1 MAPTIDKK
9 RISAEGRRLA
19 EEILDSAAPARREI
33 NKISRAPE
41 NRFPVLSEIH
51 QLRPDVV
58 LKIQTEISRLSGPG
72 RPAHVRKFAE
82 AMSRRYPELANL

>member
-1 MAPTIDKK
+1 MAPAIDKK
-9 RISAEGRRLA
+9 RISTEARWLA
-19 EEILDSAAPARREI
+19 EEILDSAAPGRREI
-33 NKISRAPE
+33 NKIVREPE
-41 NRFPVLSEIH
+41 NRSSVISEIH

-58 LKIQTEISRLSGPG
+58 LKIQAEISRLSGPG